1 MQYAP
6 RDPKRSPVPVWL
18 WPIVVLGPFCLFA
31 ILGRHDAP
39 TDPRHQHENLVGII
53 SFGTILGVGLTGGLA
68 LSFRFYRGWA
78 ARTIGMIVFSFLM
91 MIFAAVIV
99 FAGCALTNN
108 IYID

>member
-1 MQYAP
+1 MITELLNP
-6 RDPKRSPVPVWL
+6 TRSPVPVWL

-31 ILGRHDAP
+31 ILLHAGP
-39 TDPRHQHENLVGII
+39 TDPRHQRENLVTIILLGII
-53 SFGTILGVGLTGGLA
+53 FGVGLTSGLA
-68 LSFRFYRGWA
+68 LSFRFCHGWA

-99 FAGCALTNN
+99 FAGCSLTNN